1 MSKPAIPQ
9 LARGIGTSDLWV
21 VVLVLLGIDVDTATA
36 IMGGVPD
43 TEQIK
48 AIIAMLHGEGWQVLL
63 IKGAL
68 AGAYLWV
75 RDRNKKAGI
84 EFEIEKLR
92 LPCPS
97 PVWALRHRP
106 DKHQNIQWTAGHDRA
121 DVGWHGYPGDGT
133 DGQALSLVLI

>member
-1 MSKPAIPQ
+1 MEKPAIPQ

-21 VVLVLLGIDVDTATA
+21 VLLVLLGVDVDTATA

-43 TEQIK
+43 AEQIK

-75 RDRNKKAGI
+75 RDRNKRAGI

-92 LPCPS
+92 LDAPIVS
-97 PVWALRHRP
+97 GHYDTDLTKEHSVDGRP
-106 DKHQNIQWTAGHDRA
+106 
-121 DVGWHGYPGDGT
+121 
-133 DGQALSLVLI
+133 

>member
-1 MSKPAIPQ
+1 M
-9 LARGIGTSDLWV
+9 ARGIGTSDLWV
-21 VVLVLLGIDVDTATA
+21 VLLVLLGVDVDTATA

-43 TEQIK
+43 AEQIK

-92 LPCPS
+92 LNVPAPYGHFDTDLTKEHS
-97 PVWALRHRP
+97 VDGRP
-106 DKHQNIQWTAGHDRA
+106 
-121 DVGWHGYPGDGT
+121 
-133 DGQALSLVLI
+133 

>member
-21 VVLVLLGIDVDTATA
+21 VLLVVIGVDVDTATA
-36 IMGGVPD
+36 IFGNMPD
-43 TEQIK
+43 AEQIK
-48 AIIAMLHGEGWQVLL
+48 ALLAMLHGEGWQVLL

-92 LPCPS
+92 
-97 PVWALRHRP
+97 
-106 DKHQNIQWTAGHDRA
+106 A
-121 DVGWHGYPGDGT
+121 DVGKFKPKHDGPEFDLT
-133 DGQALSLVLI
+133 ELIKDDKP